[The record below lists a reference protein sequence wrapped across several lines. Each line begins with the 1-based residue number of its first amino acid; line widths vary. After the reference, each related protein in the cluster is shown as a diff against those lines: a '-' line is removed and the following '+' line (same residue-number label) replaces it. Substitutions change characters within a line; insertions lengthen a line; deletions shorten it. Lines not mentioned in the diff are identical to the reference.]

1 MRARGRLLDRLDH
14 FFTVSADSQ
23 GWQATTTFLLVTG
36 VLDTTKAPPLLPRR
50 PAVTR
55 LLTVTC
61 VVDVW
66 VLRVKGRNRTV
77 INIYRVNPPSPARS
91 HRPLTRLTPTRALLY
106 LHMMVLGVSAPKT
119 ARSCD
124 SCHTHSAHA

>member
-1 MRARGRLLDRLDH
+1 MRARGRLLDRPDH

-23 GWQATTTFLLVTG
+23 GWQATTTFLSATG

-66 VLRVKGRNRTV
+66 VLRMK
-77 INIYRVNPPSPARS
+77 
-91 HRPLTRLTPTRALLY
+91 
-106 LHMMVLGVSAPKT
+106 
-119 ARSCD
+119 
-124 SCHTHSAHA
+124 

>member
-23 GWQATTTFLLVTG
+23 GWQATATFLQVTG

-66 VLRVKGRNRTV
+66 VLRMK
-77 INIYRVNPPSPARS
+77 
-91 HRPLTRLTPTRALLY
+91 
-106 LHMMVLGVSAPKT
+106 
-119 ARSCD
+119 
-124 SCHTHSAHA
+124 

>member
-55 LLTVTC
+55 LLTVTRLYA
-61 VVDVW
+61 
-66 VLRVKGRNRTV
+66 LRQVHPWRCA
-77 INIYRVNPPSPARS
+77 SPGFGGDERAR
-91 HRPLTRLTPTRALLY
+91 
-106 LHMMVLGVSAPKT
+106 G
-119 ARSCD
+119 
-124 SCHTHSAHA
+124 